1 MRCFTGN
8 TAFCTPEYG
17 RWLSMLFIA
26 FIFFFAYGVGL
37 DVVLCVHFCFHR
49 TVVIHEYCLE
59 ENRVGAFIS
68 ISASHPA
75 AVWGSLHAT
84 AILLQPPL
92 RDSPFPESRTQ
103 RDFDLR
109 KSKSIVCARCPYWNQ
124 SFCHVLD

>member
-17 RWLSMLFIA
+17 RWLSMLFIT

-37 DVVLCVHFCFHR
+37 DVVLRVHFCFHR

-75 AVWGSLHAT
+75 AVWGSLHGT
-84 AILLQPPL
+84 AILLSHHSGTRLSLKAEHKGILIRGNQVHSL
-92 RDSPFPESRTQ
+92 C
-103 RDFDLR
+103 
-109 KSKSIVCARCPYWNQ
+109 KVPYWNQ